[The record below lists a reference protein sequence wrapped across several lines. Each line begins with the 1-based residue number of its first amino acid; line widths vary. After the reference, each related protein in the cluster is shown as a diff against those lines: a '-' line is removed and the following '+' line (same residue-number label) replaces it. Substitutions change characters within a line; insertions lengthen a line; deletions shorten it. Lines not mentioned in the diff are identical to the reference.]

1 MIDNNSNNYI
11 KYESKGNINK
21 SILVK
26 EYFIKIRPY
35 LRDIISNLKKAVMS
49 KIQLTIALNFMSSK
63 NNDEE
68 RVMRSISVNIEIT
81 INNEPDE
88 IIKELFKSLIDGYKY
103 FRWIKII

>member
-11 KYESKGNINK
+11 KYESKGDRNK

-35 LRDIISNLKKAVMS
+35 LRDIISNLKKADMS
-49 KIQLTIALNFMSSK
+49 KIQLTITFNFISSK

-68 RVMRSISVNIEIT
+68 RVMHSTSDNIEIT
-81 INNEPDE
+81 INDEPDE